1 MDPVKAGLIQR
12 VEDEFGISVS
22 VGEALKVRT
31 AGDLHLLL
39 MRKLEREDSLH
50 LARALYRTRR
60 VLADALGVPRHS
72 IDPGTRLA
80 ELVPPA
86 DRAQCWNAI
95 ASKAGGQFPQLSH
108 SRRMQ
113 DRVML
118 ASMAVA
124 SLPVIALWWALYALD
139 WIRGIWALLFAMPA
153 AVAFLLVESRV
164 EKHLLRATARWSTE
178 LPCETVQELA
188 QRLARKNDSLPHARL
203 GARKGHSSDDVWMRL
218 AEAFRQ
224 SGACEHEHIMPG
236 TMIPELE
243 KAQ

>member
-22 VGEALKVRT
+22 DGEALNVRT

-39 MRKLEREDSLH
+39 MRKLEREDSLR
-50 LARALYRTRR
+50 LATALYRTRR
-60 VLADALGVPRHS
+60 VLADALEVPRHS
-72 IDPGTRLA
+72 IGPRTRLA
-80 ELVPPA
+80 ELVPAA
-86 DRAQCWNAI
+86 DRAQRWNAI
-95 ASKAGGQFPQLSH
+95 ACKAGGEFPRLSH
-108 SRRMQ
+108 SRRLQ
-113 DRVML
+113 DSIML

-164 EKHLLRATARWSTE
+164 DKHLLGATARWSTE

-188 QRLARKNDSLPHARL
+188 LGLVQSDASLPRLRPGTAREPSGEDVWRRLAKAIRESCGGELRT
-203 GARKGHSSDDVWMRL
+203 
-218 AEAFRQ
+218 
-224 SGACEHEHIMPG
+224 IMPG
-236 TMIPELE
+236 TVIPELE
-243 KAQ
+243 NVQ

>member
-22 VGEALKVRT
+22 DGEALKVRT

-39 MRKLEREDSLH
+39 MRKLERDDSLH
-50 LARALYRTRR
+50 LARALYRTRL
-60 VLADALGVPRHS
+60 VLADALGIPRHS

-80 ELVPPA
+80 ELVPPT
-86 DRAQCWNAI
+86 DRAERWNAI
-95 ASKAGGQFPQLSH
+95 ASKSGGQFPRLSH
-108 SRRMQ
+108 SQRLQ

-124 SLPVIALWWALYALD
+124 SLPVIALWWALYELD

-188 QRLARKNDSLPHARL
+188 QGLAQKHASLPRQ
-203 GARKGHSSDDVWMRL
+203 GNGRKLSGDDVWMRL
-218 AEAFRQ
+218 AETIRQ

-236 TMIPELE
+236 TTIPELE
-243 KAQ
+243 QVR